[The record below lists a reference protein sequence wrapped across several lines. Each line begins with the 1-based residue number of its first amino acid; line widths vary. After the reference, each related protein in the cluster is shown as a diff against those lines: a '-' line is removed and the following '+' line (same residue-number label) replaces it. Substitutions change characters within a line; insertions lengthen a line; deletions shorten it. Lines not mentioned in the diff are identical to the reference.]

1 MKDAVKEK
9 KASSGAYYVRIIGTL
24 FVITAIVA
32 VLLAGV
38 NALTKGPIAD
48 HAEKTKADAI
58 AKVMEGADN
67 FETLDI
73 PAGLD
78 EDMKKDIQE
87 ILLAKKGDEVLGYCV
102 QTATQGNDGLIGLMI
117 GIDESGTVKR
127 VSILS
132 QKETMYV
139 NKHGELIE
147 RFTGKSGSVALSQD
161 GGDIQA
167 ISGATISSRAITKG
181 VNSALAAVA
190 DHVEGGGK

>member
-38 NALTKGPIAD
+38 NALTRGPIAD

-67 FETLDI
+67 FETLDV
-73 PAGLD
+73 PAEMD
-78 EDMKKDIQE
+78 ADMKKDVQE
-87 ILLAKKGDEVLGYCV
+87 VLLAKQGDEVLGYCV
-102 QTATQGNDGLIGLMI
+102 QTATQGNDGLISLMI
-117 GIDESGTVKR
+117 GIDPSGAVKR

-147 RFTGKSGSVALSQD
+147 RFPGKSGSVALNQD

-190 DHVEGGGK
+190 PYVEGGAK

>member
-1 MKDAVKEK
+1 MNAVKEK
-9 KASSGAYYVRIIGTL
+9 KASPGAYYVRIIGTL
-24 FVITAIVA
+24 FIITAIVA

-38 NALTKGPIAD
+38 NALTKGPIAA

-58 AKVMEGADN
+58 AKVMEGADS
-67 FETLDI
+67 FETLDV
-73 PAGLD
+73 PAGL
-78 EDMKKDIQE
+78 EDVQE
-87 ILLAKKGDEVLGYCV
+87 VLLAKKGDEVLGYCV
-102 QTATQGNDGLIGLMI
+102 QTATQGNDGLIQLMI
-117 GIDESGTVKR
+117 GIDQSGAVKR

-147 RFTGKSGSVALSQD
+147 RFPGKSGSVALSQD

-181 VNSALAAVA
+181 VNSALEAVA
-190 DHVEGGGK
+190 GYVEGGGK

>member
-1 MKDAVKEK
+1 MNAVKEK
-9 KASSGAYYVRIIGTL
+9 KGGSGAYYARIIGTL
-24 FVITAIVA
+24 FIITAIVA

-38 NALTKGPIAD
+38 NALTRGPIAD
-48 HAEKTKADAI
+48 HAEKAKADAI
-58 AKVMEGADN
+58 ATVMAGADSS
-67 FETLDI
+67 EPLDV
-73 PAGLD
+73 PAGL
-78 EDMKKDIQE
+78 EDVQE
-87 ILLAKKGDEVLGYCV
+87 VLLAKQGDEVLGYCV

-117 GIDESGTVKR
+117 GIDPSGAVQR

-147 RFTGKSGSVALSQD
+147 RFNGKSGSVALSQD

-190 DHVEGGGK
+190 GYVEGGAK

>member
-9 KASSGAYYVRIIGTL
+9 KASSGAYYARIIGTL

-58 AKVMEGADN
+58 ATVMEGADS
-67 FETLDI
+67 FETLDV
-73 PAGLD
+73 PAGLE
-78 EDMKKDIQE
+78 EDVQE
-87 ILLAKKGDEVLGYCV
+87 VLLAKQGDAVLGYCV

-117 GIDESGTVKR
+117 GIDPSGAVQR

-147 RFTGKSGSVALSQD
+147 RFNGKSGSVALSQD

-190 DHVEGGGK
+190 PYVEGGAK

>member
-38 NALTKGPIAD
+38 NALTKGPIAE
-48 HAEKTKADAI
+48 HAEKTKAEAI
-58 AKVMEGADN
+58 AKVMEGADS

-73 PAGLD
+73 PAGLEAD
-78 EDMKKDIQE
+78 VQE
-87 ILLAKKGDEVLGYCV
+87 VLLAKQGNEVLGYCV
-102 QTATQGNDGLIGLMI
+102 QTATQGNDGLISLMI
-117 GIDESGTVKR
+117 GIDPSGAVKR

-147 RFTGKSGSVALSQD
+147 RFNGKSGSVALSQD

-190 DHVEGGGK
+190 DYVAEGGGQ

>member
-1 MKDAVKEK
+1 MNAVKEK
-9 KASSGAYYVRIIGTL
+9 KAGSGAYYARIIGTL
-24 FVITAIVA
+24 FIITAIVA

-48 HAEKTKADAI
+48 HAEKTKAEAI

-67 FETLDI
+67 FETLDV
-73 PAGLD
+73 PAGM
-78 EDMKKDIQE
+78 EDVQE
-87 ILLAKKGDEVLGYCV
+87 VLLAKQGDAVLGYCV
-102 QTATQGNDGLIGLMI
+102 QTATQGNDGLISLMI
-117 GIDESGTVKR
+117 GIDPSGAIQR

-139 NKHGELIE
+139 NKHGELID
-147 RFTGKSGSVALSQD
+147 RFPGKSGSVALSQD

-190 DHVEGGGK
+190 DHVEGGGNNG

>member
-38 NALTKGPIAD
+38 NALTKGPIAE
-48 HAEKTKADAI
+48 HAEKTKAEAI
-58 AKVMEGADN
+58 AKVMEGADS

-73 PAGLD
+73 PAGLEAD
-78 EDMKKDIQE
+78 VQE
-87 ILLAKKGDEVLGYCV
+87 VLLAKQGDEVLGYCV
-102 QTATQGNDGLIGLMI
+102 QTATQGNDGLISLMI
-117 GIDESGTVKR
+117 GIDPSGTVKR

-147 RFTGKSGSVALSQD
+147 RFNGKSGSVALSQD

-190 DHVEGGGK
+190 DYVAEGGGQ

>member
-1 MKDAVKEK
+1 MNAVKEK
-9 KASSGAYYVRIIGTL
+9 KAGSGAYYARIIGTL

-48 HAEKTKADAI
+48 HAEKAKADAI
-58 AKVMEGADN
+58 AKVMEGADS
-67 FETLDI
+67 FEALDV
-73 PAGLD
+73 PAGLE
-78 EDMKKDIQE
+78 EDVQE
-87 ILLAKKGDEVLGYCV
+87 VLLAKQGDAVLGYCV
-102 QTATQGNDGLIGLMI
+102 QTATQGNDGLIQLMI
-117 GIDESGTVKR
+117 GIDQSGAVKR

-139 NKHGELIE
+139 DKHGELIE
-147 RFTGKSGSVALSQD
+147 RFPGKSGSVALSQD

-181 VNSALAAVA
+181 VNSALAAVSSY
-190 DHVEGGGK
+190 VEGGGNNG

>member
-1 MKDAVKEK
+1 MNAVKEK
-9 KASSGAYYVRIIGTL
+9 KASPGAYYVRIIGTL

-48 HAEKTKADAI
+48 HAEKTKAEAI

-67 FETLDI
+67 FETLEV
-73 PAGLD
+73 PAGM
-78 EDMKKDIQE
+78 EDVQE
-87 ILLAKKGDEVLGYCV
+87 VLLAKKGDEVLGYCV

-117 GIDESGTVKR
+117 GIDESGAVKR

-147 RFTGKSGSVALSQD
+147 RFPGKSGSVALSQD

-190 DHVEGGGK
+190 SYVEGGAK